1 MAARAAARTALTAPP
16 DSVSPS
22 PVVKPRLAVLTLF
35 LASALAGGCV
45 RPGVCDGAGLV
56 QAQTADE
63 EADEMHRFRDECR
76 PLSMRALDA
85 DDQPIPI
92 AEGWMAKV
100 HHIQLSGRGSRPFE
114 HTILDGKNLAHL
126 TGE

>member
-1 MAARAAARTALTAPP
+1 MSPSALLV
-16 DSVSPS
+16 SVSPS
-22 PVVKPRLAVLTLF
+22 SVVKPSLATLALL
-35 LASALAGGCV
+35 LATALAGGCV
-45 RPGVCDGAGLV
+45 RPGVCDGVGLL

-76 PLSMRALDA
+76 PLSLRALDLEGR
-85 DDQPIPI
+85 PVPI

-100 HHIQLSGRGSRPFE
+100 HHIRLSGRGSRPFE
-114 HTILDGKNLAHL
+114 HTVLDGENLAHL

>member
-1 MAARAAARTALTAPP
+1 MPRLTALA
-16 DSVSPS
+16 
-22 PVVKPRLAVLTLF
+22 LL

-45 RPGVCDGAGLV
+45 QPGVCDGVGLV

-63 EADEMHRFRDECR
+63 EADEMHRFRNECR
-76 PLSMRALDA
+76 PLSLRALDVA
-85 DDQPIPI
+85 DRPVPI

-100 HHIQLSGRGSRPFE
+100 HHISLSGRGSRPFE
-114 HTILDGKNLAHL
+114 HTVLDGKNLAHL